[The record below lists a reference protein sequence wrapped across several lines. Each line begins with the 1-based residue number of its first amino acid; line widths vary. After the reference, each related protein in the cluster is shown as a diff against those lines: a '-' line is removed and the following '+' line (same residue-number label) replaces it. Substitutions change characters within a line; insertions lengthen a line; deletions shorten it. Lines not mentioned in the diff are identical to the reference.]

1 MRRFLA
7 AFLCVYL
14 LFAGQTSVRAQSQ
27 STSRLGLY
35 ALQTGSFP
43 SITAGLDVFDST
55 GSVVTGLKPDA
66 ITLLEDNQPRP
77 INQLQEVL
85 SGVEFALALDPGP
98 AFAFQD
104 ASAVNRYSKI
114 VQIIKDWVATHSDT
128 LGDDLSLIPTYGNLS
143 AHLATT
149 AAFSSALDAFQP
161 NLPFITPT

>member
-1 MRRFLA
+1 MLHMRRILA

-85 SGVEFALALDPGP
+85 SGVEFALRSIPVRP
-98 AFAFQD
+98 
-104 ASAVNRYSKI
+104 S
-114 VQIIKDWVATHSDT
+114 
-128 LGDDLSLIPTYGNLS
+128 LSRMPVLLIAIPRS
-143 AHLATT
+143 
-149 AAFSSALDAFQP
+149 FKF
-161 NLPFITPT
+161 